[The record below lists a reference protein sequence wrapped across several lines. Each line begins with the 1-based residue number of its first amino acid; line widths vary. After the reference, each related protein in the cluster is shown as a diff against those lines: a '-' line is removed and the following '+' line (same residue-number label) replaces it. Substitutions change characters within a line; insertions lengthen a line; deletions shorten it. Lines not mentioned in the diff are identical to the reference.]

1 MNVGC
6 DRYRGMLLATLVGWL
21 CIASIGRCE
30 EFLGDRSTHIDWTH
44 QQQWG
49 DFGLQTAAAAPGAP
63 GSPLRIGETTFDRG
77 LGHHANGEIVIDLKG
92 QFTEFRSLIG
102 VQWQGGNKGSV
113 VFRIAVDGGVV
124 FESPPMSDSDP
135 AQEVNVPLQHARELR
150 LIAIDAGDGIGCDM
164 ANWVEARLVRDP
176 HSPNIG
182 AISTTLAGQPA
193 PPASANTCGFSLIAS
208 EDGPQVA
215 VMQLANICTV
225 SVRQDETVHFGI
237 PVENIAAPLRIS
249 VEAAI
254 VYGQQAEVSLAL
266 DEKQVDQIVE
276 AGDWVTLELE
286 VSSVD
291 QLSTIA
297 LATRGMDG
305 EAGVRWRRLRCVTEE
320 SSFDV
325 PLIFPQGEQ
334 QLPPRILPSL
344 RPAIEQE
351 LVEWDWRM
359 QDGIGTER
367 ESRTW
372 EQAIENVMQRGD
384 NLLRDL
390 AAAGNPLA
398 SLTNTW
404 EELRNERQR
413 LSANLQ
419 ANESQWED
427 LWRRVHRIRRS
438 IAFANPLADIGPLLF
453 VKRVPSA
460 FSHQLTQYSGIHARP
475 GGGVFVLDNP
485 AKSMHC
491 RQLAALPVGSYQHPE
506 VSWDGKRVMFAF
518 CETNSATSDPSRTEE
533 QYYRLFEVASDGSNL
548 RQMTDGP
555 YDDFSPRFLPNGK
568 ILFLST
574 RRGGF
579 HRCGRGPCPVYT
591 LAVAEADGSNPHIV
605 SFHETQEWD
614 PAVLNDGRVIY
625 TRWDYVDR
633 NAVHYQQLWSVRPD
647 GSDVRAFYG
656 NNTFNPV
663 GIWEARPIPGSSRV
677 MATAGAH
684 HAMTAGSIIL
694 VDVTQGVDGPEPITR
709 LTPDALF
716 PESESPVQNWH
727 APTGVPTP
735 PTIPPEEQRW
745 PGHCYRTPYPLS
757 ESYFL
762 AAYSFDP
769 LIGEPHAN
777 AANMFGLYLVD
788 RFGNKELIYRD
799 ANIGS
804 LWPTPLRARQS
815 PPALASTL
823 QETYEG
829 EGTFLVQNL
838 HESWPKLPQQ
848 TPVERLRILQVLLK
862 TTPHANTPK
871 VGLANASPGKQV
883 LGTVPV
889 EPDGSAYFRAPAGV
903 PLLFQA
909 LDEQGMAVQTMRSVT
924 YLQPGEQAT
933 CIGCHQYPGR
943 VPSPGF
949 SAVAQSRAPSAIAA
963 GPDGSRP
970 LSYPILVQPVLD
982 KHCINCHSGVAAAA
996 GVDLTGTPEGSFTAS
1011 YNALAPLVSF
1021 SEWNG
1026 PPSAN
1031 AEPQTQPDVFGA
1043 RASKLMAL
1051 LLEGHEGVEL
1061 GTDDIERLAT
1071 WMDANALFYG
1081 TFDPHDQQRQQ
1092 NGERIAEPSLK

>member
-1 MNVGC
+1 MSVRR
-6 DRYRGMLLATLVGWL
+6 DSYRGVLLAFLLGWL
-21 CIASIGRCE
+21 GIASDVRCE
-30 EFLGDRSTHIDWTH
+30 EFLGDRSVHIDWTH

-63 GSPLRIGETTFDRG
+63 GSPLRIGEKTFERG

-92 QFTEFRSLIG
+92 QFVEFRSLIG
-102 VQWQGGNKGSV
+102 VQWQGGNRGSV
-113 VFRIAVDGGVV
+113 VFRIAVDGAVV

-135 AQEVNVPLQHARELR
+135 AQEVTVPLQHAHELR
-150 LIAIDAGDGIGCDM
+150 LIATDAGDGIGSDM
-164 ANWVEARLVRDP
+164 ANWVEARLVRDL
-176 HSPNIG
+176 HSPRFGKI
-182 AISTTLAGQPA
+182 TTRLAGQPA
-193 PPASANTCGFSLIAS
+193 PPASASTCGFSLIAS
-208 EDGPQVA
+208 DAGPQVA
-215 VMQLANICTV
+215 VMQLANTCTV
-225 SVRQDETVHFGI
+225 SVRQGETVDFGI
-237 PVENIAAPLRIS
+237 PVENLAVPMRVSLQ
-249 VEAAI
+249 AAI
-254 VYGQQAEVSLAL
+254 LYGQQAEVSLAI
-266 DEKQVDQIVE
+266 DEKQVVQSIEV
-276 AGDWVTLELE
+276 GDWVTLEIE
-286 VSSVD
+286 VSSAD
-291 QLSTIA
+291 QLSKIA
-297 LATRGMDG
+297 LATHGMDD
-305 EAGVRWRRLRCVTEE
+305 EAGVRWRRLRCVTAE

-325 PLIFPQGEQ
+325 PLDFPQGEQ
-334 QLPPRILPSL
+334 QLPPRILPPL

-359 QDGIGTER
+359 QDGIETER

-390 AAAGNPLA
+390 VAAGSPLVG
-398 SLTNTW
+398 LTKSW
-404 EELRNERQR
+404 EELRSELQR
-413 LSANLQ
+413 LSANPQ

-427 LWRRVHRIRRS
+427 LWRRVHRIRRD

-485 AKSMHC
+485 GTSMHS
-491 RQLAALPVGSYQHPE
+491 RQLATLPEGSYQHPE

-518 CETNSATSDPSRTEE
+518 CETESATSDPSSTQE
-533 QYYRLFEVASDGSNL
+533 QHYHLFEVASDGSDL
-548 RQMTDGP
+548 RQVTDGP
-555 YDDFSPRFLPNGK
+555 YDDFSPRYLPNGK

-591 LAVAEADGSNPHIV
+591 LAVAEADGSNPHVV

-647 GSDVRAFYG
+647 GSDVRAYYG

-663 GIWEARPIPGSSRV
+663 GIWEARPIPGSGRV

-694 VDVTQGVDGPEPITR
+694 VDVTQGVDGPEPIMR

-716 PESESPVQNWH
+716 PESEFPVQGWH

-735 PTIPPEEQRW
+735 PQIPPEEQRW

-777 AANMFGLYLVD
+777 PANMFGLYLVD

-804 LWPTPLRARQS
+804 LWPTPLRARPS

-848 TPVERLRILQVLLK
+848 TKIERLRILQVLLK

-909 LDEQGMAVQTMRSVT
+909 LDEQGMAVQTMRSLT

-943 VPSPGF
+943 VPKPGF
-949 SAVAQSRAPSAIAA
+949 SAVAQSRAPSTIAA
-963 GPDGSRP
+963 GPDGSKP
-970 LSYPILVQPVLD
+970 MSYPILVQPVLD
-982 KHCINCHSGVAAAA
+982 KHCIDCHSGVSAAG
-996 GVDLTGTPEGSFTAS
+996 GVDLTDTPDGSFTAS

-1031 AEPQTQPDVFGA
+1031 AEPQTRPDIFGA
-1043 RASKLMAL
+1043 RASKLMAML
-1051 LLEGHEGVEL
+1051 LNGHEGVKL
-1061 GTDDIERLAT
+1061 DADDIERLAT

-1081 TFDPHDQQRQQ
+1081 TFDLDGQQRQQ
-1092 NGERIAEPSLK
+1092 SGERIAEPSLK